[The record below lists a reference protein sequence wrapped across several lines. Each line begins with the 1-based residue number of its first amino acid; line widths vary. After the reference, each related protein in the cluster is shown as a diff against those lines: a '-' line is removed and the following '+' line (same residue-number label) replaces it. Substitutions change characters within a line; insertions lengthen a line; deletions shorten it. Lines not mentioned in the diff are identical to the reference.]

1 MTMFEIKYSHG
12 DKVDYKKEV
21 NYKEE
26 YGVDL
31 DDGYSFEEHEQYI
44 N

>member
-1 MTMFEIKYSHG
+1 MFEIKYSHE
-12 DKVDYKKEV
+12 DKVD
-21 NYKEE
+21 YKEE

>member
-1 MTMFEIKYSHG
+1 MTMFEIKYSHW
-12 DKVDYKKEV
+12 DKVHYKKEV
-21 NYKEE
+21 DYKEE

-44 N
+44 

>member
-1 MTMFEIKYSHG
+1 MFKIKDNHW
-12 DKVDYKKEV
+12 DKIDYKKEV
-21 NYKEE
+21 DYKEE

-31 DDGYSFEEHEQYI
+31 DDGYSFEEHEQYV

>member
-1 MTMFEIKYSHG
+1 MFKKDNYC
-12 DKVDYKKEV
+12 DTVD
-21 NYKEE
+21 YKEE

-31 DDGYSFEEHEQYI
+31 DDGYSFEEHEQYV